1 MLFLMVML
9 YSNIVHNCEKIVR
22 KHAIPIE
29 KHGPVF
35 RGTLY
40 YKDPKIRYPHF
51 WKLP

>member
-35 RGTLY
+35 RGTLSLY
-40 YKDPKIRYPHF
+40 IYLFI
-51 WKLP
+51 L